1 MKIYPILVLAI
12 PMVLSSCLEDRTTEA
27 TNPISE
33 IIIVDGS
40 VKSQYDINKNDSLT
54 ITPEIVQN
62 NKEKPLSFS
71 WEINGKEYSNDAV
84 FNFIGDALGSY
95 QCRLVVANEDGKAFQ
110 PFTLNVN
117 SPYEEG
123 ITIISKTPEGE
134 SRLSFM
140 LTRPDGTDSTFYD
153 YDCFTMNNRDETFAS
168 NVSDMRQCGSNL
180 LIACQGTGVPG
191 DYATIYYLNEKTFVI
206 ENILSV
212 PEYPDFKPT
221 KMQMPS
227 LGWAGTT
234 YPILCENG
242 KIYEFSETEGT
253 LVPGTKL
260 SATYAQSCASYEYE
274 NGNYYNL
281 VFWDE
286 ELGALCQIYTG
297 YGPYYCSTT
306 TQLERSKV
314 NETTNYF
321 NGWDFV
327 AMFVPRQTDAQQVT
341 EAGEIVVIVK
351 KGIEYRKVRLNN
363 NFWVYNEDIQ
373 KSVLSDNGGLQPT
386 GFGSIKFSGESP
398 YVANRTYYSLL
409 FSDGTDNKVYKWNYT
424 SGMLSNAKSIAT
436 VGSSNAVIT
445 SMEISN
451 DHKRTY
457 VAYYEPDEAGLNG
470 HVTVLDTNTGEI
482 IGQYDNVCYRP
493 VKIMYKK
500 K

>member
-1 MKIYPILVLAI
+1 MKIYPILVLSI
-12 PMVLSSCLEDRTTEA
+12 PMVLSSCLEDHTTEA
-27 TNPISE
+27 INPISE
-33 IIIVDGS
+33 ITIVDGS

-54 ITPEIVQN
+54 ITPEIEQSN
-62 NKEKPLSFS
+62 EQKPLSFS
-71 WEINGKEYSNDAV
+71 WEVAGKEYSRDAV
-84 FNFIGDALGSY
+84 FHFTGDALGSY

-153 YDCFTMNNRDETFAS
+153 YDCFTMNNRNEKFVS
-168 NVSDMRQCGSNL
+168 NVSDMRQCGGNL

-227 LGWAGTT
+227 SAWEGPT

-242 KIYEFSETEGT
+242 KIYEFSKTEGT
-253 LVPGTKL
+253 LVPDTQL
-260 SATYAQSCASYEYE
+260 SATYAQSCAFYEY
-274 NGNYYNL
+274 GNYYNL
-281 VFWDE
+281 VFWDV

-297 YGPYYCSTT
+297 YGPFYCSTT
-306 TQLERSKV
+306 DKQERSGV

-363 NFWVYNEDIQ
+363 NFWAYNEDTKQ
-373 KSVLSDNGGLQPT
+373 NVLTDNGGLTVT

-398 YVANRTYYSLL
+398 CVANRTYYSLL
-409 FSDGTDNKVYKWNYT
+409 FSDGIDNKVYSWNYT
-424 SGMLSNAKSIAT
+424 STGMLSNAKTIAT
-436 VGSSNAVIT
+436 VGSPNAVIT
-445 SMEISN
+445 SMEISD

-470 HVTVLDTNTGEI
+470 HVTVLETNTGKEI
-482 IGQYDNVCYRP
+482 AQYDNICYRP